1 MKEQEI
7 LDLIKSIVNESPN
20 EYIAAE
26 ELWDIMAQKGIKLED
41 WEKKLLIGKLKNIE
55 EDGHVKFLKDES
67 PKLDI
72 SKSND
77 AALNAFLR
85 NQNINPKNKIK

>member
-7 LDLIKSIVNESPN
+7 LDLIKSIVNESTN
-20 EYIAAE
+20 EYITAE
-26 ELWDIMAQKGIKLED
+26 ELWDIMAQKGKKIED

-55 EDGHVKFLKDES
+55 EDGHVKLLKDES

>member
-7 LDLIKSIVNESPN
+7 LDLIKSIVNESSN

-55 EDGHVKFLKDES
+55 EDGHVKLLKDES